1 MGSNS
6 KKRLEDQD
14 FMNMS
19 LATIKDKADTVTEN
33 RKKQTVSIEWQ
44 LEEYSITVEIKRNV
58 LSNNDVVD
66 LKQLSDKD
74 KEALDQLPSEEKEV
88 VKMLAN
94 GQKQVIVAE
103 KMNISQAKVSG
114 IKNKNAGII
123 RALAVL
129 GGALG
134 GPAAFAAATAFAE
147 NTNKK
152 K

>member
-6 KKRLEDQD
+6 KKSLEDQD

-44 LEEYSITVEIKRNV
+44 LEEYSITVEIKRNA

-74 KEALDQLPSEEKEV
+74 KEALDQLSSEEKEV

-94 GQKQVIVAE
+94 GQKQVKVAE

-123 RALAVL
+123 RALALL

-134 GPAAFAAATAFAE
+134 GPVAFATATALAE
-147 NTNKK
+147 NTKK
-152 K
+152 KK